1 MSTRAKS
8 ETTSMTP
15 LIIHEFMEELTGVA
29 KITLN
34 RPHVHN
40 ALDEKTIEELTK
52 AFLKLS
58 QDPSVR
64 AIVLA
69 ANGTVFCAGADLNWM
84 KRVSALSQDKSI
96 EDAMKLSQLLDV
108 IDTCP
113 KPTIACIQGA
123 AFGGGVGLIAACD
136 IAVCAKEAVFCL
148 SEVKWGLIPA
158 TISPYIINAIG
169 QRQARRYVLTADR
182 MSSGDALHF
191 GLVHQ
196 VVMQGE
202 LEAAIET
209 LAVSILK
216 GSPAAIKA
224 SKELIRFVE
233 SRPIDSSTHKETAR
247 RLASARLSAE
257 GKEGIEA
264 FLAKR
269 TPSWA
274 L

>member
-1 MSTRAKS
+1 MSDQAKS
-8 ETTSMTP
+8 ERASTTP
-15 LIIHEFMEELTGVA
+15 VIIHETIKGFAGIA

-34 RPHVHN
+34 RPNVHN
-40 ALDEKTIEELTK
+40 ALDENLIEELTQ
-52 AFLKLS
+52 AFLKLG
-58 QDPSVR
+58 QDPSIR

-69 ANGTVFCAGADLNWM
+69 ANGSVFCAGADLNWM

-96 EDAMKLSQLLDV
+96 EDALKLSQLLDV

-136 IAVCAKEAVFCL
+136 IAVCAKDAIFCL

-169 QRQARRYVLTADR
+169 QRQVRRYVLTADR
-182 MSSGDALHF
+182 MSSGVAVHL

-196 VVMQGE
+196 VVAEGE
-202 LEAAIET
+202 LAATIET

-233 SRPIDSSTHKETAR
+233 SRPIDSSIHEETAR
-247 RLASARLSAE
+247 RLVSARSSAE
-257 GKEGIEA
+257 GREGIEA
-264 FLAKR
+264 FLTMR
-269 TPSWA
+269 IPSWVS
-274 L
+274 